1 MGLPFFEDRICSKQ
15 FIGASF
21 LINAENE
28 LKFARD
34 VSFIINTIEHA
45 SGLRISMPPDEPLYS
60 QREVPQSLK
69 DELETVSQG
78 IFGKE
83 LDSLELENHR
93 ICWSVLKV
101 TSYMIC

>member
-1 MGLPFFEDRICSKQ
+1 MP
-15 FIGASF
+15 A
-21 LINAENE
+21 NVENE

-34 VSFIINTIEHA
+34 VSFTNTVEHA

-60 QREVPQSLK
+60 QWDVPQSLK

-83 LDSLELENHR
+83 VDKLELENHR
-93 ICWSVLKV
+93 ICW
-101 TSYMIC
+101 